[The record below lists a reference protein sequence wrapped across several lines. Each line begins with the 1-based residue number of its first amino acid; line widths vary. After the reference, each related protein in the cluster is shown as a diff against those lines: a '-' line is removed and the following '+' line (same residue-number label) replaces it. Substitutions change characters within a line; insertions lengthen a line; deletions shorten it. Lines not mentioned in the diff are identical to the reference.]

1 MRTLVR
7 PLILALLFTPIA
19 AAQDRGGGGRLDRDR
34 LREIIEE
41 TTAAEADARLDRT
54 GEAESKADREVAR
67 EVRRTLASLR
77 VTINFDKTPVLEC
90 FDFLRDVTGMNL
102 VLSKAAVEALEDKT
116 VTLRLKD
123 IRLKNCL
130 ELLLQ
135 QVDPD
140 LRYGVRHGVL
150 TIALK
155 DEWRRSMV
163 LELYFVGDLVDPIPD
178 FPGPKMG
185 IGPDGATF
193 EY

>member
-7 PLILALLFTPIA
+7 SLLLALALAPLA
-19 AAQDRGGGGRLDRDR
+19 AAQDRGRLDRDR
-34 LREIIEE
+34 LVELIQE
-41 TTAAEADARLDRT
+41 TAAAEAESRLDRT
-54 GEAESKADREVAR
+54 GEAETAEDRAVAR
-67 EVRRTLASLR
+67 EVRRTLAGLK
-77 VTINFDKTPVLEC
+77 VTVNFEQTPVLEC
-90 FDFLRDVTGMNL
+90 FDFLRDVTGLNI
-102 VLSKAAVEALEDKT
+102 VLSKAAVEALEDKK
-116 VTLRLKD
+116 VTLRLKS

>member
-7 PLILALLFTPIA
+7 SLVLTLCLAPVA
-19 AAQDRGGGGRLDRDR
+19 AAQDRDRGGIDRDR
-34 LREIIEE
+34 LVELLEE
-41 TTAAEADARLDRT
+41 AAASEAEGRLDRT
-54 GEAESKADREVAR
+54 GDAETQGDREVAR
-67 EVRRTLASLR
+67 QVRRTLAGLK
-77 VTINFDKTPVLEC
+77 VTINFDQTPVLEC
-90 FDFLRDVTGMNL
+90 FDFLRDVTGLNI
-102 VLSKAAVEALEDKT
+102 VLSKNAIEALEDKK
-116 VTLRLKD
+116 VTLRLKN

-155 DEWRRSMV
+155 DEWSRSMH
-163 LELYFVGDLVDPIPD
+163 LELYFVGDLVNPIPD

>member
-7 PLILALLFTPIA
+7 SLLLALALAPLA
-19 AAQDRGGGGRLDRDR
+19 AAQDRGRLDRDR
-34 LREIIEE
+34 LVELIQE
-41 TTAAEADARLDRT
+41 TAAAEAESRLDRT
-54 GEAESKADREVAR
+54 GEAETAEDRAVAR
-67 EVRRTLASLR
+67 EVRRTLAGLK
-77 VTINFDKTPVLEC
+77 VTVNFEQTPVLEC
-90 FDFLRDVTGMNL
+90 FDFLRDVTGLNI
-102 VLSKAAVEALEDKT
+102 VLSKAAVEALEDKK
-116 VTLRLKD
+116 VTLRLKS

-155 DEWRRSMV
+155 DEWRRSMI

>member
-7 PLILALLFTPIA
+7 SLVLTLCLAPLA
-19 AAQDRGGGGRLDRDR
+19 AAQDRDRGGIDRDR
-34 LREIIEE
+34 LVELLEE
-41 TTAAEADARLDRT
+41 AAASEAEGRLDRT
-54 GEAESKADREVAR
+54 GDAETQGDREVAR
-67 EVRRTLASLR
+67 QVRRTLAALK
-77 VTINFDKTPVLEC
+77 VTINFDQTPVLEC
-90 FDFLRDVTGMNL
+90 FDFLRDVTGLNI
-102 VLSKAAVEALEDKT
+102 VLSKAAIEALEDKK
-116 VTLRLKD
+116 VTLRLKN

-155 DEWRRSMV
+155 DEWRRSMH
-163 LELYFVGDLVDPIPD
+163 LELYFVGDLVNPIPD

>member
-7 PLILALLFTPIA
+7 SLLLALALAPLA
-19 AAQDRGGGGRLDRDR
+19 AAQDRGRLDRDR
-34 LREIIEE
+34 LVELIQE
-41 TTAAEADARLDRT
+41 TAAAEAESRLDRT
-54 GEAESKADREVAR
+54 GEAETAEDRAVAR
-67 EVRRTLASLR
+67 EVRRTLAGLK
-77 VTINFDKTPVLEC
+77 VTVNFDQTPVLEC
-90 FDFLRDVTGMNL
+90 FDFLRDVTGLNI
-102 VLSKAAVEALEDKT
+102 VLSKAAVEALEDKK
-116 VTLRLKD
+116 VTLRLKS

-155 DEWRRSMV
+155 DEWRRSMI

>member
-7 PLILALLFTPIA
+7 SLVLTLALAPLA
-19 AAQDRGGGGRLDRDR
+19 AAQDRDR
-34 LREIIEE
+34 LVELIQEAA
-41 TTAAEADARLDRT
+41 AAEGESRLDRT
-54 GEAESKADREVAR
+54 GDAETRGDREVAR

-77 VTINFDKTPVLEC
+77 VTINFDQTPVLEC

-102 VLSKAAVEALEDKT
+102 VLSKAAVEALEDKK
-116 VTLRLKD
+116 VTLRLKN

-155 DEWRRSMV
+155 DEWRRSMH
-163 LELYFVGDLVDPIPD
+163 LELYFVGDLVSPIPD